1 MSEADETDR
10 ARCWRAHCHRMA
22 DATYALADRCEDP
35 EMLRGYVEL
44 AARWIRMADDP
55 QT

>member
-1 MSEADETDR
+1 
-10 ARCWRAHCHRMA
+10 MA